1 MPSRRLLRA
10 KIPSTSGPLLLL
22 PFWNILLHITPVQ
35 HGETP
40 ACSQRPTPTQ
50 ARTFPRGVA
59 SRRPAPG
66 CPVNVNARNTG
77 LNVTRTLLREAERFR
92 KHAPRGRR
100 GGSEPALGDTAP
112 ASGAAG
118 RRATKRVG
126 TFVLVR
132 SLRPHRLRGP
142 CTSYAPLPEGG
153 QQRCLS
159 PQRGA
164 GDQGALPY
172 RRPPLPPAGAAPQTP
187 GTASRVPLS
196 LCDSAK
202 LQHRGGRVI
211 HETLNMS

>member
-66 CPVNVNARNTG
+66 CPVNANARNTG

-118 RRATKRVG
+118 RAGDKARWHLRPRPFPAAPQAAGSVHLLRTPTGRRATAVPV
-126 TFVLVR
+126 TPER
-132 SLRPHRLRGP
+132 S
-142 CTSYAPLPEGG
+142 
-153 QQRCLS
+153 
-159 PQRGA
+159 
-164 GDQGALPY
+164 
-172 RRPPLPPAGAAPQTP
+172 RRPGGAAPPQAP
-187 GTASRVPLS
+187 AAARRRCPP
-196 LCDSAK
+196 DSG
-202 LQHRGGRVI
+202 HRLPSPSSPRPTFPV
-211 HETLNMS
+211 